1 MLKWE
6 ATQDQFSEME
16 AAAIWEH
23 DLTMARLRGESQ
35 MEQERLQNNVQY
47 CLKQMDKL
55 NVPNWAGNHALAWG
69 RGDWRRP
76 YRTYFKDWMNS
87 GDYHVTVKCET

>member
-1 MLKWE
+1 MLVFE
-6 ATQDQFSEME
+6 ATQDQFTEME

-35 MEQERLQNNVQY
+35 MEQDRLQNNVQY

-55 NVPNWAGNHALAWG
+55 NVPNWAGNRALAFG
-69 RGDWRRP
+69 LDWRRP
-76 YRTYFKDWMNS
+76 YKMYFKDWMNS
-87 GDYHVTVKCET
+87 GDYAVTVKSGS